1 MTVLPRTG
9 PSLCFRLLA
18 DGIPPTLLI
27 DLLDPEGMR
36 VGLASELLAS
46 DVALSPA
53 PPLRFR
59 AIRTA

>member
-36 VGLASELLAS
+36 MALAGELTATDVVLA
-46 DVALSPA
+46 PA
-53 PPLRFR
+53 PQLRER
-59 AIRTA
+59 AIRSA